1 MRELTGGRRA
11 VRGLAGVFAFL
22 LVWEVFGHSGVVR
35 PELLPPASTVL
46 TALSGLLGDPA
57 FLADVLTTLVSW
69 AVAVVLAVLLAVPL
83 GLVLGSVAPVRTAT
97 RSLVE
102 FLRPV
107 PSVALIPLVVV
118 VLGRGSETTVTL
130 AVYAA
135 VWPLLLTTS
144 YAMGEIDPVQTDTAR
159 VFGLSPAR
167 RLFTVALP
175 HAAPFVMTAVRVS
188 AGIALVLVVSAELLG
203 AGVGGIGRFVF
214 LAGSG
219 GGQMDLVLAGTL
231 TVGLVGCA
239 VNAGLEL
246 VHRRWLGWDTGE
258 PGR

>member
-1 MRELTGGRRA
+1 VTGGRPA
-11 VRGLAGVFAFL
+11 IRGLVGVVAFL
-22 LVWEVFGHSGVVR
+22 LVWEAFGRSGAVR
-35 PELLPPASTVL
+35 PELLPPPSTVL
-46 TALSGLLGDPA
+46 ATLSGLLADPA
-57 FLADVLTTLVSW
+57 FLVDVLTTLASW
-69 AVAVVLAVLLAVPL
+69 AAAVALAVLIAVPS
-83 GLVLGSVAPVRTAT
+83 GLVLGSVAPIRTAT

-118 VLGRGSETTVTL
+118 VLGRGPETTVTL
-130 AVYAA
+130 ACYAA

-159 VFGLSPAR
+159 AFGLSPAR

-175 HAAPFVMTAVRVS
+175 HAAPFIMTALRVS
-188 AGIALVLVVSAELLG
+188 AGIALVLVVSTELLG
-203 AGVGGIGRFVF
+203 AGTGGLGRFVF

-219 GGQMDLVLAGTL
+219 GGQMDAVLAGTL
-231 TVGLVGCA
+231 TVGLLGCA

-246 VHRRWLGWDTGE
+246 LHRRFLGWDTGE
-258 PGR
+258 PGG

>member
-1 MRELTGGRRA
+1 MSPIA
-11 VRGLAGVFAFL
+11 VRGLVGVLAFL
-22 LVWEVFGHSGVVR
+22 LAWEAFGRSGAV
-35 PELLPPASTVL
+35 PAELLPPASTVL
-46 TALSGLLGDPA
+46 TTLADLLTDPA
-57 FLADVLTTLVSW
+57 FLADVLVTSGSW
-69 AVAVVLAVLLAVPL
+69 ALAVALAVLLAVPS
-83 GLVLGSVAPVRTAT
+83 GLVLGSFAPVRTAT

-118 VLGRGSETTVTL
+118 VLGRGPDTTIAL

-159 VFGLSPAR
+159 AFGLSTTR

-175 HAAPFVMTAVRVS
+175 HAAPFVMTALRVS
-188 AGIALVLVVSAELLG
+188 AAIALILVVSSELLG
-203 AGVGGIGRFVF
+203 AGTGGIGQFVF
-214 LAGSG
+214 MAGSG
-219 GGQMDLVLAGTL
+219 GGRMDLVLAGTL
-231 TVGLVGCA
+231 TVGLLGCA

-246 VHRRWLGWDTGE
+246 AHRRFFGWDAGE
-258 PGR
+258 PDR

>member
-1 MRELTGGRRA
+1 
-11 VRGLAGVFAFL
+11 VRGLVGVLGFL
-22 LVWEVFGHSGVVR
+22 LVWEAFGRSGAVR

-46 TALSGLLGDPA
+46 TTLAGLLVDPA
-57 FLADVLTTLVSW
+57 FLTDVLITLGSW
-69 AVAVVLAVLLAVPL
+69 AAAVALAVLLAVPS

-118 VLGRGSETTVTL
+118 VLGRGPDTTIAL

-159 VFGLSPAR
+159 AFGLSTTR

-175 HAAPFVMTAVRVS
+175 HAAPFVMTALRVS
-188 AGIALVLVVSAELLG
+188 AAIALILVVSSELLG
-203 AGVGGIGRFVF
+203 AGTAGIGQFVF
-214 LAGSG
+214 AAGSG
-219 GGQMDLVLAGTL
+219 GGRMDLVLAGTL
-231 TVGLVGCA
+231 TVGLIGCA
-239 VNAGLEL
+239 VNAGLETA
-246 VHRRWLGWDTGE
+246 HRRFFGWDAGE
-258 PGR
+258 PGG

>member
-1 MRELTGGRRA
+1 VTGGRPA
-11 VRGLAGVFAFL
+11 IRGLVGVLAFL
-22 LVWEVFGHSGVVR
+22 LVWEAFGRSGAVR
-35 PELLPPASTVL
+35 PELLPPPSTVL
-46 TALSGLLGDPA
+46 ATLSGLLADPA
-57 FLADVLTTLVSW
+57 FLLDVLTTLASW
-69 AVAVVLAVLLAVPL
+69 AAAVALAVLIAVPS
-83 GLVLGSVAPVRTAT
+83 GLVLGSVAPIRTAT

-118 VLGRGSETTVTL
+118 VLGRGPETTVTL
-130 AVYAA
+130 ACYAA

-159 VFGLSPAR
+159 AFGLSPAR

-175 HAAPFVMTAVRVS
+175 HAAPFIMTALRVS
-188 AGIALVLVVSAELLG
+188 AGIALVLVVSTELLG
-203 AGVGGIGRFVF
+203 AGTGGLGRFVF

-219 GGQMDLVLAGTL
+219 GGQMDAVLAGTL
-231 TVGLVGCA
+231 TVGLLGCA

-246 VHRRWLGWDTGE
+246 LHRRFLGWDTGE
-258 PGR
+258 PGG

>member
-1 MRELTGGRRA
+1 VTVGRDA
-11 VRGLAGVFAFL
+11 ARGLVGVVAFL
-22 LVWEVFGHSGVVR
+22 LVWEVFGRSGAVR
-35 PELLPPASTVL
+35 PELLPPPSTVL
-46 TALSGLLGDPA
+46 RTLSGLLTDPG
-57 FLADVLTTLVSW
+57 FLLDVLTTLGSW
-69 AVAVVLAVLLAVPL
+69 AAAVALAVLLAVPS
-83 GLVLGSVAPVRTAT
+83 GLVLGSVASVRTAT

-118 VLGRGSETTVTL
+118 VLGRGPETTVTL
-130 AVYAA
+130 ACYAG

-159 VFGLSPAR
+159 AFGLSPAR

-175 HAAPFVMTAVRVS
+175 HAAPFVMTALRVS
-188 AGIALVLVVSAELLG
+188 AAIALVLVVSTELLG
-203 AGVGGIGRFVF
+203 AGTGGLGQFVF

-219 GGQMDLVLAGTL
+219 GGRMDAVLAGTL
-231 TVGLVGCA
+231 TVGLLGCA

-246 VHRRWLGWDTGE
+246 VHRRWLGWDAGA
-258 PGR
+258 PAG

>member
-1 MRELTGGRRA
+1 VTGGR
-11 VRGLAGVFAFL
+11 GLVGVLGFL
-22 LVWEVFGHSGVVR
+22 LVWEAFGRSGAVR
-35 PELLPPASTVL
+35 PELLPPPSTVL
-46 TALSGLLGDPA
+46 TTLSGLLTDPA
-57 FLADVLTTLVSW
+57 FLVDVLTTVASW
-69 AVAVVLAVLLAVPL
+69 AAAVALAVLVAVPA

-118 VLGRGSETTVTL
+118 VLGRGPETTVTL
-130 AVYAA
+130 ACYAA
-135 VWPLLLTTS
+135 VWPLLLSTS

-159 VFGLSPAR
+159 AFGLSPAR

-175 HAAPFVMTAVRVS
+175 HAAPFVMTALRVS
-188 AGIALVLVVSAELLG
+188 AGIALILVVSTELLG
-203 AGVGGIGRFVF
+203 AGTGGLGRFVF

-219 GGQMDLVLAGTL
+219 GGRMDAVLAGTL
-231 TVGLVGCA
+231 TVGLLGCA

-246 VHRRWLGWDTGE
+246 VHRRFMGWG
-258 PGR
+258 G

>member
-1 MRELTGGRRA
+1 VTIGRPA
-11 VRGLAGVFAFL
+11 VRGLVGVLAFL
-22 LVWEVFGHSGVVR
+22 LVWEAFGRSGAVR
-35 PELLPPASTVL
+35 PELLPPPSTVL
-46 TALSGLLGDPA
+46 ATLSGLLADPA
-57 FLADVLTTLVSW
+57 FLVDVLTTLASW
-69 AVAVVLAVLLAVPL
+69 AAAVALAVLIAVPS
-83 GLVLGSVAPVRTAT
+83 GLVLGSVAPIRTAT

-118 VLGRGSETTVTL
+118 VLGRGPETTVTL
-130 AVYAA
+130 ACYAA

-159 VFGLSPAR
+159 AFGLSPAR

-175 HAAPFVMTAVRVS
+175 HAAPFIMTALRVS
-188 AGIALVLVVSAELLG
+188 AGIALVLVVSTELLG
-203 AGVGGIGRFVF
+203 AGTGGLGRFVF

-219 GGQMDLVLAGTL
+219 GGQMDAVLAGTL
-231 TVGLVGCA
+231 TVGLLGCA

-246 VHRRWLGWDTGE
+246 LHRRFLGWDTGE
-258 PGR
+258 PGG

>member
-1 MRELTGGRRA
+1 VRPIA
-11 VRGLAGVFAFL
+11 VRGLVGVLGFL
-22 LVWEVFGHSGVVR
+22 LVWEAFGRSGAVR

-46 TALSGLLGDPA
+46 TTLAGLLVDPA
-57 FLADVLTTLVSW
+57 FLTDVLITLGSW
-69 AVAVVLAVLLAVPL
+69 AAAVALAVLLAVPS

-118 VLGRGSETTVTL
+118 VLGRGPDTTIAL

-159 VFGLSPAR
+159 AFGLSTTR

-175 HAAPFVMTAVRVS
+175 HAAPFVMTALRVS
-188 AGIALVLVVSAELLG
+188 AAIALILVVSSELLG
-203 AGVGGIGRFVF
+203 AGTAGIGQFVF
-214 LAGSG
+214 AAGSG
-219 GGQMDLVLAGTL
+219 GGRMDLVLAGTL
-231 TVGLVGCA
+231 TVGLIGCA
-239 VNAGLEL
+239 VNAGLETA
-246 VHRRWLGWDTGE
+246 HRRFFGWDAGE
-258 PGR
+258 PGG

>member
-1 MRELTGGRRA
+1 VTGGRPA
-11 VRGLAGVFAFL
+11 IRGLVGVVAFL
-22 LVWEVFGHSGVVR
+22 LVWEAFGRSGAVR
-35 PELLPPASTVL
+35 PELLPPPSTVL
-46 TALSGLLGDPA
+46 ATLSGLLADPA
-57 FLADVLTTLVSW
+57 FLVDVLTTLASW
-69 AVAVVLAVLLAVPL
+69 AAAVALAVLIAVPS
-83 GLVLGSVAPVRTAT
+83 GLVLGSVALIRTAT

-118 VLGRGSETTVTL
+118 VLGRGPETTVTL
-130 AVYAA
+130 ACYAA

-159 VFGLSPAR
+159 AFGLSPAR

-175 HAAPFVMTAVRVS
+175 HAAPFIMTALRVS
-188 AGIALVLVVSAELLG
+188 AGIALVLVVSTELLG
-203 AGVGGIGRFVF
+203 AGTGGLGRFVF

-219 GGQMDLVLAGTL
+219 GGQMDAVLAGTL
-231 TVGLVGCA
+231 TVGLLGCA

-246 VHRRWLGWDTGE
+246 LHRRFLGWDTGE
-258 PGR
+258 PGG

>member
-1 MRELTGGRRA
+1 VTGGR
-11 VRGLAGVFAFL
+11 GLVGVLGFL
-22 LVWEVFGHSGVVR
+22 LVWEAFGRSGAVR
-35 PELLPPASTVL
+35 PEFLPPPSTVL
-46 TALSGLLGDPA
+46 TTLTGLLTDPA
-57 FLADVLTTLVSW
+57 FLVDVLTTVASW
-69 AVAVVLAVLLAVPL
+69 AAAVALAVLVAVPA

-118 VLGRGSETTVTL
+118 VLGRGPETTVTL
-130 AVYAA
+130 ACYAA
-135 VWPLLLTTS
+135 VWPLLLSTS

-159 VFGLSPAR
+159 AFGLSTHR

-175 HAAPFVMTAVRVS
+175 HAAPFVMTALRVS
-188 AGIALVLVVSAELLG
+188 AGIALILVVSTELLG
-203 AGVGGIGRFVF
+203 AGTGGLGRFVF

-219 GGQMDLVLAGTL
+219 GGRMDAVLAGTL
-231 TVGLVGCA
+231 TVGLLGSA

-246 VHRRWLGWDTGE
+246 VHRRWLGWDAGE
-258 PGR
+258 PDR

>member
-1 MRELTGGRRA
+1 VSSRVVG
-11 VRGLAGVFAFL
+11 RGLVGVLAFL
-22 LVWEVFGHSGVVR
+22 LVWEVFGRSGAVR
-35 PELLPPASTVL
+35 PELLPPPSTVL
-46 TALSGLLGDPA
+46 STLTRLLIDPA
-57 FLADVLTTLVSW
+57 FLVDVLTTFSSW
-69 AVAVVLAVLLAVPL
+69 AAAVALAVLIAVPS
-83 GLVLGSVAPVRTAT
+83 GLVLGSVAAVRTAT

-118 VLGRGSETTVTL
+118 VLGRGPETTITL

-144 YAMGEIDPVQTDTAR
+144 YAMGEIDPVQIDTAR
-159 VFGLSPAR
+159 AFGLSPVR

-175 HAAPFVMTAVRVS
+175 HAAPFVMTALRVS
-188 AGIALVLVVSAELLG
+188 VGIALVLVVSSELLG
-203 AGVGGIGRFVF
+203 AGTGGIGRFVF

-219 GGQMDLVLAGTL
+219 GGQMDAVLAGTL
-231 TVGLVGCA
+231 TVGLLGCA

-246 VHRRWLGWDTGE
+246 VHRRWLGWDG
-258 PGR
+258 

>member
-1 MRELTGGRRA
+1 MTGGRPA
-11 VRGLAGVFAFL
+11 IRGLVGVLAFL
-22 LVWEVFGHSGVVR
+22 LVWEAFGRSGAVR
-35 PELLPPASTVL
+35 PELLPPPSTVL
-46 TALSGLLGDPA
+46 ATLSGLLADPA
-57 FLADVLTTLVSW
+57 FLLDVLTTLASW
-69 AVAVVLAVLLAVPL
+69 AAAVALAVLIAVPS
-83 GLVLGSVAPVRTAT
+83 GLVLGSVAPIRTAT

-118 VLGRGSETTVTL
+118 VLGRGPETTVTL
-130 AVYAA
+130 ACYAA

-159 VFGLSPAR
+159 AFGLSPAR

-175 HAAPFVMTAVRVS
+175 HAAPFIMTALRVS
-188 AGIALVLVVSAELLG
+188 AGIALVLVVSTELLG
-203 AGVGGIGRFVF
+203 AGTGGLGRFVF

-219 GGQMDLVLAGTL
+219 GGQMDAVLAGTL
-231 TVGLVGCA
+231 TVGLLGCA

-246 VHRRWLGWDTGE
+246 LHRRFLGWDTGE
-258 PGR
+258 PGG